1 MVDHKLYKG
10 AEIGKVWGRPYFRFN
25 FTGLFIDFVRNYGDK
40 KSADSTVNALNSII
54 QVVTLYLLIR

>member
-1 MVDHKLYKG
+1 MLNHKLYKG
-10 AEIGKVWGRPYFRFN
+10 AKIGKVWGRSYFRYN
-25 FTGLFIDFVRNYGDK
+25 FTVRSMDLVRNYDDK